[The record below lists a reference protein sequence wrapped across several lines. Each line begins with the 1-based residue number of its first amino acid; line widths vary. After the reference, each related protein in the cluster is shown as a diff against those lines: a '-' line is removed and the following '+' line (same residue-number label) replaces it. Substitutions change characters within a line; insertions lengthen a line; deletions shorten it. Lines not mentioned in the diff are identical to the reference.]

1 MFAHLNSAELNNL
14 ESSLVPVCAKCCT
27 QIGVIMFCAI
37 IMFTVRGSCN
47 FSVVDLN
54 KNTDVTHGD
63 VAVVLS
69 GWNFFSV
76 IRQLITVQ

>member
-1 MFAHLNSAELNNL
+1 MLHTDWSYYVLCHNY
-14 ESSLVPVCAKCCT
+14 VY
-27 QIGVIMFCAI
+27 
-37 IMFTVRGSCN
+37 RGACN

-69 GWNFFSV
+69 GRNFFFCDQAADYCPMMCYLLFE
-76 IRQLITVQ
+76 I

>member
-1 MFAHLNSAELNNL
+1 
-14 ESSLVPVCAKCCT
+14 
-27 QIGVIMFCAI
+27 MFCAI

>member
-1 MFAHLNSAELNNL
+1 LCHNY
-14 ESSLVPVCAKCCT
+14 VY
-27 QIGVIMFCAI
+27 
-37 IMFTVRGSCN
+37 RGACN